1 MSIRNLTDNTKLS
14 YIQQVGLYAKYF
26 HRSPDLLGPPEVRE
40 YQVYLTMTRKLSA
53 SSISTATSALRF
65 LYRVTLKQHW
75 SPDGIPMPKKPLK
88 LPVVLS
94 PVEVMHFLDCIENLK
109 HRALLM
115 TAYAAMA
122 GNFGTSMAYQ
132 AACALVFN
140 GLEHPL

>member
-1 MSIRNLTDNTKLS
+1 MTRRKNLTIS
-14 YIQQVGLYAKYF
+14 
-26 HRSPDLLGPPEVRE
+26 
-40 YQVYLTMTRKLSA
+40 RKLSA

-75 SPDGIPMPKKPLK
+75 SPEPKKPFK

-132 AACALVFN
+132 AACALVFK
-140 GLEHPL
+140 GLEQPL

>member
-1 MSIRNLTDNTKLS
+1 MTRRKNLTIS
-14 YIQQVGLYAKYF
+14 
-26 HRSPDLLGPPEVRE
+26 
-40 YQVYLTMTRKLSA
+40 RKLSA

-132 AACALVFN
+132 AACALVFK
-140 GLEHPL
+140 GLEQPL